1 MKESVRI
8 ALSLVKSKFPEADKI
23 LKTHDIHIH
32 VPEGAVPKDG
42 PSAGVTLTTTLL
54 SLVTNTPIQTNI
66 AMTGEMTLR
75 GKVLP
80 IGGLKEKV
88 IGAHRNGIR
97 TIFIPRQNEKD
108 LDEIPKEVT
117 SDIHF
122 ILVDRYLDIQHV
134 LFKEKRGKKKYVD
147 PRNIQLLLD

>member
-1 MKESVRI
+1 
-8 ALSLVKSKFPEADKI
+8 
-23 LKTHDIHIH
+23 
-32 VPEGAVPKDG
+32 
-42 PSAGVTLTTTLL
+42 
-54 SLVTNTPIQTNI
+54 
-66 AMTGEMTLR
+66 MTGEMTLR

-117 SDIHF
+117 ADIHF